1 MIRSCIRFFGS
12 KNIER
17 ILEAACRC
25 RQAEIPVMS
34 RHQAD
39 IIRGCAAEARPLP
52 ACSALPPS
60 APEPPTLTP
69 QPGKEVFTRGQKQ
82 GGSGLRVPVRR
93 LLQVVARSVPKDWN
107 AETPAVRKLPA
118 FITKGDK
125 TAPPAAAPAARA
137 VAGVAALRPSRGAR
151 ASTPP
156 PTGARKLG
164 FKPVLFLLLGL
175 VLILRFLLDG
185 SL

>member
-1 MIRSCIRFFGS
+1 MIRSRFVLLQV
-12 KNIER
+12 NRTIIEHCSALR
-17 ILEAACRC
+17 IL
-25 RQAEIPVMS
+25 
-34 RHQAD
+34 
-39 IIRGCAAEARPLP
+39 AAEARPLP

-93 LLQVVARSVPKDWN
+93 LLQVVA
-107 AETPAVRKLPA
+107 
-118 FITKGDK
+118 K